1 MLHLIHTPKGS
12 SHPNENLR
20 FSIRDSVCPG
30 KRLAGI
36 RSLRNH
42 FSDRQ
47 VQGGGVRVI
56 LKKEAGCPKGE
67 GALSQD
73 VLAQSHGMIY
83 SWMLMQS
90 CLILAQG

>member
-1 MLHLIHTPKGS
+1 MRRRGGKPAGDVIASGETLLSKGS

-20 FSIRDSVCPG
+20 FSIRDCVCPG

-73 VLAQSHGMIY
+73 VLAQSR
-83 SWMLMQS
+83 
-90 CLILAQG
+90 